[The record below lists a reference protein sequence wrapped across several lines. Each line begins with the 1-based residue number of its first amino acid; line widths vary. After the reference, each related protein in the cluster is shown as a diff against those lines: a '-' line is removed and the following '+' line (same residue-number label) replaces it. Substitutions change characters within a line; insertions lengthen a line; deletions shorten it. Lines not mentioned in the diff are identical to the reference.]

1 MSSFGVRL
9 KKERES
15 RKISLDEI
23 ANSTKISKRHL
34 TELEEERFSQ
44 LPGGVFNRGFVR
56 AYAKFL
62 GLNEDEL
69 VAEYV
74 AAEAGNKADFVP
86 PIAME
91 TQKLMSAMAVA
102 KEEHESVRRSDPAT
116 RLLSAAVAFVV
127 VLGVGGFA
135 YKYYQDQRNVGTARA
150 AENEPQPASLRT
162 EELKVGAPSNQPG
175 SATVE
180 AASKPIASTIPSA
193 TASNGV
199 FVELHAKAESWLMV
213 KADGRQPVEMTLAA
227 NQTKTF
233 FAEKELVMKL
243 GNAEAVEITRNGK
256 AMAPFAPGT
265 RTQILT
271 FTPDSKQL

>member
-23 ANSTKISKRHL
+23 ANSTKISRRHL
-34 TELEEERFSQ
+34 TELEEERFSE

-56 AYAKFL
+56 AYARFL

-74 AAEAGNKADFVP
+74 AAEAGSKADFVP

-102 KEEHESVRRSDPAT
+102 KEEHESVRRSDPAA
-116 RLLSAAVAFVV
+116 RVLSAAVALVV
-127 VLGVGGFA
+127 VLGVGGFGH
-135 YKYYQDQRNVGTARA
+135 KYYQDQKSVGTAKA
-150 AENEPQPASLRT
+150 AENEPS
-162 EELKVGAPSNQPG
+162 APSLKTEGLKAGTPSDQPG
-175 SATVE
+175 SVAVQ
-180 AASKPIASTIPSA
+180 AASKSMASTAPSA

-199 FVELHAKAESWLMV
+199 FVELHAKADSWLMV

-233 FAEKELVMKL
+233 FAEKELVMKF
-243 GNAEAVEITRNGK
+243 GNAEAVEITKNGK

-265 RTQILT
+265 RTQTLT
-271 FTPDSKQL
+271 FTPDSKPL